1 MAKLSLLCILVF
13 IITRATLG
21 YPQNTFKNDGGQ
33 QKQENSEYGGQYV
46 MQQPQY
52 NPYHYGQ
59 YGNYYYPNMYWRP
72 SYQYQRPRPQPVQ
85 QGGCSGSA
93 TCASA
98 CLQNQNWYGTWYYP
112 TPKPEEA
119 EEDSTTKPNYN
130 QNQFAGCQYSDC
142 AYNAGYYGSSCGLR
156 PMLNYGNSPCGAT
169 NGWPQSYCGSSN
181 QEWSYVPYC
190 DSNLCTADCQS
201 YGQDGG
207 YCDTGKCS
215 CFKRIFKNNNV
226 ADNDNSP
233 ASSSP

>member
-1 MAKLSLLCILVF
+1 MSVIVTFKSIQIISLG
-13 IITRATLG
+13 ATLG

-98 CLQNQNWYGTWYYP
+98 CLQVPFKRCNRNTHLQMYSLQNQNWYGNWFYP

-130 QNQFAGCQYSDC
+130 QNQFVISFYRVFQHNNIALATLSLPGVVSCLLFHFRIM
-142 AYNAGYYGSSCGLR
+142 SSTTRNFL
-156 PMLNYGNSPCGAT
+156 S
-169 NGWPQSYCGSSN
+169 
-181 QEWSYVPYC
+181 
-190 DSNLCTADCQS
+190 
-201 YGQDGG
+201 
-207 YCDTGKCS
+207 
-215 CFKRIFKNNNV
+215 
-226 ADNDNSP
+226 
-233 ASSSP
+233 